1 MLHLG
6 DLFKF
11 SLTSTVKD
19 MWQAHVYVLAV
30 LVALCS
36 GVWPYTKIIL
46 LGVCWFSPT
55 GTEAGPNPRVDR
67 RPGIKWALV
76 DTFVMTLMLVAFH
89 FDVTVGAR
97 DW

>member
-6 DLFKF
+6 NLFKF
-11 SLTSTVKD
+11 SLTSSVKD

-46 LGVCWFSPT
+46 LGVCWFYTP
-55 GTEAGPNPRVDR
+55 PRGQILD
-67 RPGIKWALV
+67 G
-76 DTFVMTLMLVAFH
+76 LMY
-89 FDVTVGAR
+89 
-97 DW
+97 